1 MFEATK
7 ERFGAWLHSRWMMPT
22 LGVASF
28 LESIIVPIPLE
39 AILVPLMQARRE
51 RLWWLA
57 AVALVGCI
65 LGAVVGYYV
74 GYGLMNTAG
83 EWVVQQ
89 LGAEDQMERAR
100 EAMSENGFW
109 FIMSVSVVPVPFQI
123 AMLAAG
129 ATGYPIGLYLLATLI
144 SRGVRYFGLAALVW
158 WLGDRAES
166 FVKEHKRLAL
176 VIVVA
181 VVAAAWGAAYFL

>member
-1 MFEATK
+1 M
-7 ERFGAWLHSRWMMPT
+7 
-22 LGVASF
+22 
-28 LESIIVPIPLE
+28 PIPLE

-51 RLWWLA
+51 RLWTLA
-57 AVALVGCI
+57 TIALVGCI

-74 GYGLMNTAG
+74 GYGLMNSVG

-89 LGAEDQMERAR
+89 LGAQDQMERAR

-144 SRGVRYFGLAALVW
+144 SRGVRYFGLAVLVW
-158 WLGDRAES
+158 WVGDRAERL
-166 FVKEHKRLAL
+166 FKEHKVGAT
-176 VIVVA
+176 VAVVVVVA
-181 VVAAAWGAAYFL
+181 VGWGVAWWLK

>member
-7 ERFGAWLHSRWMMPT
+7 ERFDAWLHSRWMMPT

-57 AVALVGCI
+57 VVALVGCI

-89 LGAEDQMERAR
+89 LGAQDQMEQAR

-109 FIMSVSVVPVPFQI
+109 FIMSVSVIPVPFQI

-158 WLGDRAES
+158 WLGDRAEA

-181 VVAAAWGAAYFL
+181 VVAAAWGAAWYF